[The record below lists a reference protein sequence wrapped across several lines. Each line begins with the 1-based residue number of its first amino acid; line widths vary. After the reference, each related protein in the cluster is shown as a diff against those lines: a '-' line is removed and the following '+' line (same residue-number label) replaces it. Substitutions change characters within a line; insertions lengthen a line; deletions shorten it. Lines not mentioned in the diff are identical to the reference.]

1 MSCLFKYNLCSYW
14 EDQIWTICI
23 LYPTIRFTIEWSD
36 AVPYPVS
43 GDNNSTDSHYCC
55 DSWNTGTS
63 IWNVAYLNLIKYDCL
78 YSMCSI
84 FIGMSFQ
91 KRVCKLCYIYIY
103 GHVCDWLLICIIGTL
118 QALKADLQKGTCM
131 CYAITITSG
140 YRISSRG
147 SVIISC
153 MKCTKILEACPC
165 LINTRPILA
174 RSYLLYLS
182 LNLWKSC

>member
-91 KRVCKLCYIYIY
+91 KRVCKLCYIYIWTC
-103 GHVCDWLLICIIGTL
+103 VWLIINL
-118 QALKADLQKGTCM
+118 
-131 CYAITITSG
+131 YYRNTSG
-140 YRISSRG
+140 FESWSAERYMYVLRNNNHKWIQDFIKG
-147 SVIISC
+147 FCHNIVHEVH
-153 MKCTKILEACPC
+153 K
-165 LINTRPILA
+165 NF
-174 RSYLLYLS
+174 RSLPLFD
-182 LNLWKSC
+182 